1 MPIKQKVFSIKHNED
16 FQNLERKI
24 PMQVQEA
31 YRTPTR
37 QEQKSPPYHFILNYK
52 YRTTSILKT
61 ATEKVQVTYQGRLI
75 KKKTNMTNFQNQNG
89 LGRSILS
96 SQQP

>member
-1 MPIKQKVFSIKHNED
+1 MPTKQKVFSIKHNED
-16 FQNLERKI
+16 FQILERKI

-37 QEQKSPPYHFILNYK
+37 QEQNSPPYHFILNYK
-52 YRTTSILKT
+52 YRMTSIPKT

-75 KKKTNMTNFQNQNG
+75 KKTT
-89 LGRSILS
+89 
-96 SQQP
+96 